1 MCRNPDYPDYLTHS
15 SVLVLVHTNAKDI
28 CHLCSNFRSNYTQ
41 ILHILHTNI
50 LVVISYAVQL
60 AITMKKNFVIDFLAK
75 MFGQVGCFTTLVYNH
90 IKNPNFYNMYLT
102 FANMKKVLP
111 VPKVALKTCE
121 LFFNGNKELKI
132 SPAKNTD
139 LALSVSH
146 KKMKKFI
153 LIFFSTSSYLA
164 GENINCVM

>member
-1 MCRNPDYPDYLTHS
+1 
-15 SVLVLVHTNAKDI
+15 
-28 CHLCSNFRSNYTQ
+28 
-41 ILHILHTNI
+41 
-50 LVVISYAVQL
+50 
-60 AITMKKNFVIDFLAK
+60 

-102 FANMKKVLP
+102 FANMKKVLL

-139 LALSVSH
+139 LALSVSD

>member
-15 SVLVLVHTNAKDI
+15 SLLVLVHTIAKDI
-28 CHLCSNFRSNYTQ
+28 RHLCSNFRSNYTQ

-50 LVVISYAVQL
+50 LVVISYVVQL

-75 MFGQVGCFTTLVYNH
+75 MFGQVDCFTTLVYNN

-111 VPKVALKTCE
+111 VPKVALKTCKT
-121 LFFNGNKELKI
+121 FFNGNKRVINFPSQKHRPQI
-132 SPAKNTD
+132 FQFPI
-139 LALSVSH
+139 

-153 LIFFSTSSYLA
+153 LIFFPPLLIQL
-164 GENINCVM
+164 EKI